1 MNPATRMAVL
11 KRSRDIMDDLL
22 TEQEKQHYPVLK
34 QLDEIIQNLSHRL
47 KEETTR
53 SASEAGA

>member
-1 MNPATRMAVL
+1 MNQATRMAVL

-22 TEQEKQHYPVLK
+22 TEQEKQHYPVLN

-53 SASEAGA
+53 SATEAGA

>member
-22 TEQEKQHYPVLK
+22 TEQEKQHYPVLN
-34 QLDEIIQNLSHRL
+34 QLDEIIQNLSYRL
-47 KEETTR
+47 EEETTR
-53 SASEAGA
+53 SATKAGA

>member
-11 KRSRDIMDDLL
+11 KRSRDMMDDLL
-22 TEQEKQHYPVLK
+22 TEQEKQHYPVLN

-53 SASEAGA
+53 SATEAGA

>member
-22 TEQEKQHYPVLK
+22 TEQEKQHYPVLN

-53 SASEAGA
+53 SATEARA

>member
-22 TEQEKQHYPVLK
+22 TEQEKQHPVLN

-53 SASEAGA
+53 SATEAGA

>member
-1 MNPATRMAVL
+1 MNSATRMAVL
-11 KRSRDIMDDLL
+11 KRSRNIMDDLL
-22 TEQEKQHYPVLK
+22 TEQEKQHYPVLN

-53 SASEAGA
+53 SATEAGA

>member
-1 MNPATRMAVL
+1 MNSATRMAVL

-22 TEQEKQHYPVLK
+22 TEQEKQHYPVLN

-47 KEETTR
+47 KEKTTR
-53 SASEAGA
+53 SATEAGA

>member
-22 TEQEKQHYPVLK
+22 TEQEKQHYPVLN
-34 QLDEIIQNLSHRL
+34 QLDEIIQNLSNRL
-47 KEETTR
+47 KEETRR
-53 SASEAGA
+53 SATEAGA

>member
-1 MNPATRMAVL
+1 MNSATRMAVL

-22 TEQEKQHYPVLK
+22 TEQEKQHYPVLN

-53 SASEAGA
+53 SATEAGA

>member
-22 TEQEKQHYPVLK
+22 TEQEKQHYPVLN
-34 QLDEIIQNLSHRL
+34 QLDEIIQNLSRRL

-53 SASEAGA
+53 SATEAGA

>member
-1 MNPATRMAVL
+1 MAVL

-22 TEQEKQHYPVLK
+22 TEQEKQHYPVLN